1 MHQTRRLYNSYM
13 LILRLR
19 WASWSA
25 PDSSSWCPNIILLL
39 LLIRGLKLLFFISCL
54 DERRS
59 GAKML
64 RGEGTIYSYFTVVI
78 CVFALTTAKFRDYPG
93 MDLPI
98 SSSESLLLFF
108 GPLSFFPSICNHELE
123 SFDSYV
129 CVYCR
134 NLCSFYSCFNFL
146 SSIIF
151 YSSGDLEICCGEG
164 NVFQENLSISI
175 PEELK
180 LTARIWVY
188 R

>member
-1 MHQTRRLYNSYM
+1 
-13 LILRLR
+13 
-19 WASWSA
+19 
-25 PDSSSWCPNIILLL
+25 
-39 LLIRGLKLLFFISCL
+39 
-54 DERRS
+54 
-59 GAKML
+59 ML

-93 MDLPI
+93 MGLPI

-123 SFDSYV
+123 SLDSYV

-164 NVFQENLSISI
+164 DRTKEFSLPDSLRFETIIGEETGFFGYYIVMLFTGVSALDSPLAYSRWEASCCLESPNLG
-175 PEELK
+175 EF
-180 LTARIWVY
+180 
-188 R
+188 